1 MGVLEFALKLPLG
14 LSLNILGSWDG
25 QALRYFLPFLLLSF
39 FLILRIAVSALPLTR
54 SFPSTNRTTHSLR
67 YVLRDRKTDA
77 LLFVVS
83 FNLIPVEHA
92 DENEAPQKV
101 EENKGGKE
109 ENKGEKHE
117 DWEDDLD

>member
-1 MGVLEFALKLPLG
+1 VGVVEFALKLPLG
-14 LSLNILGSWDG
+14 LSLNILGNWDG
-25 QALRYFLPFLLLSF
+25 QALRYFLLFLLLK
-39 FLILRIAVSALPLTR
+39 LCIAFSALPLTR

-92 DENEAPQKV
+92 DENEAPKKV
-101 EENKGGKE
+101 EEKKDE
-109 ENKGEKHE
+109 KVENTAEKHE